1 MYRVQLYLYWCAP
14 FGVQLLGCLHWDLS
28 RREVEWSSP
37 PQKQG
42 FFPYCA
48 LQPLLGFAGTA
59 PVKVNPIGPRDVLLF
74 EKIMQTTVCTTVWLI
89 TLVPVIKGK
98 ARAARFQRN
107 EVLRQ
112 NRRDPALERAARRNK
127 CEG

>member
-1 MYRVQLYLYWCAP
+1 M
-14 FGVQLLGCLHWDLS
+14 
-28 RREVEWSSP
+28 
-37 PQKQG
+37 
-42 FFPYCA
+42 
-48 LQPLLGFAGTA
+48 
-59 PVKVNPIGPRDVLLF
+59 KVNPIGPRDVLLF